1 MCNDESLNL
10 FQQTLCIFIVL
21 CYYKRNLKKGVCIF
35 MRKKLQ
41 DAMFEASYLFEFLI
55 SVIVGI
61 AILILSVRFVVDI
74 FSTSV
79 FLKGTDALVEILDSA
94 IILAIGAELIKMLCK
109 HTPETVIEV
118 LAFALARQLIICH
131 ATSWENLITVI
142 AIAILFAVRR
152 FLLKR
157 HDMVETPD
165 GLIEE
170 SCNDD

>member
-1 MCNDESLNL
+1 
-10 FQQTLCIFIVL
+10 
-21 CYYKRNLKKGVCIF
+21 

-41 DAMFEASYLFEFLI
+41 DKMFELSYIFELLI

-61 AILILSVRFVVDI
+61 AILVLAVSMVIDMAELSFFKNGAD
-74 FSTSV
+74 S
-79 FLKGTDALVEILDSA
+79 LVKILDDA

-118 LAFALARQLIICH
+118 LAFALARQLIVGH
-131 ATSWENLITVI
+131 AKPLENLITVI
-142 AIAILFAVRR
+142 AIAILFAIRR

-165 GLIEE
+165 GLIEAAE
-170 SCNDD
+170 NEVHLSDEEIKF

>member
-1 MCNDESLNL
+1 
-10 FQQTLCIFIVL
+10 
-21 CYYKRNLKKGVCIF
+21 

-41 DAMFEASYLFEFLI
+41 DGMFEVSYIFELMISLI
-55 SVIVGI
+55 VAV
-61 AILILSVRFVVDI
+61 AILILGVQ
-74 FSTSV
+74 
-79 FLKGTDALVEILDSA
+79 LVIDTVNVTCRYKDGVGSLVHILDDA

-118 LAFALARQLIICH
+118 LAFALARQLIVGH
-131 ATSWENLITVI
+131 AEPWENLITVI

-165 GLIEE
+165 GLIEAE
-170 SCNDD
+170 DKIDVHSS